1 MIQTPL
7 PQLAPPGFDWNGVFS
22 NVVAPV
28 AGIAILL
35 LVGATMFRWLLKSSV
50 GEALAERL
58 RRRGSE
64 SVAGDDAQRVAALEE
79 QVAQLTA
86 HLSEFAERLDFAER
100 VLAERRD
107 RKLGAGQ

>member
-7 PQLAPPGFDWNGVFS
+7 PQLAPPGLDWNSVFS
-22 NVVAPV
+22 NIVAPV
-28 AGIAILL
+28 AGMAILL
-35 LVGATMFRWLLKSSV
+35 LVGAAMFRWLLNSPV

-58 RRRGSE
+58 RRRGN
-64 SVAGDDAQRVAALEE
+64 VAGEDAQRVAALEE

-86 HLSEFAERLDFAER
+86 HLSEFGERLDFAER

-107 RKLGAGQ
+107 RKLGTGQ

>member
-7 PQLAPPGFDWNGVFS
+7 PHLAPPGVDWNSVFS
-22 NVVAPV
+22 DVVAPV
-28 AGIAILL
+28 VGIAILL
-35 LVGATMFRWLLKSSV
+35 LVGATMFRWLLNSPV

-58 RRRGSE
+58 RRRGS
-64 SVAGDDAQRVAALEE
+64 VAGDETQRVAALEE
-79 QVAQLTA
+79 QVAQLSA
-86 HLSEFAERLDFAER
+86 HLSEFGERLDFAER